1 LSKLFSFYYLDEE
14 KENYEKL
21 LEAMQS
27 EKSAL
32 SRAMQQNKDLKDQ
45 LSVLEDAYI
54 KQTNTNADLLNQLQA
69 QQHYNKQLNATL
81 NLKDNEI
88 NSFKNNNDESTKLQ
102 NAIDVI
108 EKTTSI
114 IDGDKLNQDWD
125 DEDTYAK
132 NTFSDNNTTSNFNTD
147 SSSSNYSDVE
157 RIVKSYN
164 ELIGTLN
171 EKDSLISQ
179 LNNELNELKVSV
191 YFKVCQ

>member
-1 LSKLFSFYYLDEE
+1 MSKLFSFYYLDEE